1 MDNHYNGW
9 KNKSTWSVNQWINND
24 YQTKKLLTSTDVSTP
39 LKAKQFVET
48 QIPIDVL
55 KTIFRDIGK
64 ESLSDVDWEEL
75 SSDWTDEEE

>member
-9 KNKSTWSVNQWINND
+9 KNKDTWSVNLWINND
-24 YQTKKLLTSTDVSTP
+24 YQTKKLLTSSDVSTP
-39 LKAKQFVET
+39 QKAKTFVET

-75 SSDWTDEEE
+75 SADWTDEEE